1 MEKLH
6 SWGDSGHEIWRF
18 VFIRCNPP
26 ASTPGHSN
34 YLLWSLENMVS
45 PSTFHLPVSSSV
57 SYVKE
62 GKLLKHCIG
71 IAWCYNFNFNHCF
84 KFLQQVVA
92 DTNNMK
98 IVECVSQHSMK
109 WFLVVEF
116 LY

>member
-1 MEKLH
+1 
-6 SWGDSGHEIWRF
+6 
-18 VFIRCNPP
+18 
-26 ASTPGHSN
+26 
-34 YLLWSLENMVS
+34 
-45 PSTFHLPVSSSV
+45 
-57 SYVKE
+57 VKE